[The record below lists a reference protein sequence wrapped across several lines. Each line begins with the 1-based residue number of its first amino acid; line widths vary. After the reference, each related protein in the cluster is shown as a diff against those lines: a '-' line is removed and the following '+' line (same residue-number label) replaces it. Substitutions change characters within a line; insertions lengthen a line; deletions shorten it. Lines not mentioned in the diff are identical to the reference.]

1 MRLLIHMAAANDALV
16 ALINQGYEAVAT
28 ASSDYAQRKA
38 AGTFDDSKDVKSV
51 VAPTPG
57 LTLSSRRSGGFS
69 RPRWRPTF
77 FSIPSPPLV
86 QCQALQLPERDEAIP
101 GFNPRLEPHS
111 YAEPTGIHRSA
122 A

>member
-51 VAPTPG
+51 VAPINAWADAVVAALGRIFPTALETNLFLDPESPFG
-57 LTLSSRRSGGFS
+57 AVSGATTT
-69 RPRWRPTF
+69 RAR
-77 FSIPSPPLV
+77 
-86 QCQALQLPERDEAIP
+86 
-101 GFNPRLEPHS
+101 
-111 YAEPTGIHRSA
+111 
-122 A
+122 